1 MKQKMI
7 HILMKNSMMVKE
19 ASFDL
24 SNYSS
29 TRQAHIICKDLE
41 IEDNDVF
48 VHLVIQMKG
57 SEILNI
63 TSSRLHIVC
72 IDPDGRIRVTPKMD
86 MRKYF
91 KEENEKKNT

>member
-1 MKQKMI
+1 MKQKI
-7 HILMKNSMMVKE
+7 VHILTKNSMMVKE

-48 VHLVIQMKG
+48 MHLVVQIVG
-57 SEILNI
+57 SEIMNI
-63 TSSRLHIVC
+63 TSSKLHIVC
-72 IDPDGRIRVTPKMD
+72 VDPDGRIRFTSKIL
-86 MRKYF
+86 KG
-91 KEENEKKNT
+91 K